1 MWPVPSVRNI
11 RYCLRVPSVVEL
23 RVGPATH
30 TRNLFPGVLTNMT
43 WASVLP
49 GLTRPTWL
57 PRVRRVGN
65 KNISIPSP

>member
-1 MWPVPSVRNI
+1 M
-11 RYCLRVPSVVEL
+11 VEL
-23 RVGPATH
+23 RVGPVTH
-30 TRNLFPGVLTNMT
+30 TRNLFPGVLTNVT

-49 GLTRPTWL
+49 GLTRPTWF